1 MPRTKT
7 IDWPFTQNRLGINM
21 LRLIRLLLA
30 YPMLSLIVFGQSPQV
45 PRSSITGQVVD
56 TNNDHIEGAIVTLTF
71 LPKGTIITEYTDNKG
86 SFAFLGLT
94 EGLYRISVKK
104 SGFVDLNRD
113 ISLTRG
119 DNHKLSFSLKVSGVT
134 DTLAVISEPIGGV
147 LPAFNGLAGLG
158 DIQGT
163 AIYAGKKNEVLILE
177 NLNANLAVGNTRQVF
192 AKVPGINIWENDSS
206 GFQIGVSSRG
216 LDPNRSWEINSR
228 QNGYDITADIFGYPE
243 AYYTPPL
250 EAVERVEVV
259 RSASSLQYGAQFGGM
274 INYVLKEAPPD
285 RRLTF
290 TTEQTGGANSLF
302 NSHNR
307 IGGTLGKWMYNGFYQ
322 HRQGE
327 GWRDNAG
334 FDGNTGFISLRC
346 QPNERLKLGFELT
359 RMEYLLQMAGGLT
372 DQLFEQNPRL
382 SVRPGN
388 WFNLQWLVP
397 AMKLEYNFD
406 TNTRLNLTAFGLS
419 GKRYS
424 LFNSEPVAFPDGSL
438 NPDRSDAMRTLFQD
452 RFHNHG
458 MEVRLLKNFNG
469 PLSGST
475 LAAGVR
481 YFKGKTVRQHGF
493 GFAGREPIFA
503 PSIPDFFR
511 NLHFH
516 NLNLAGFGEII
527 LRLTPKLSIT
537 PGFRYDH
544 LDSTTRGAPIVIPQ
558 ERQRAIPLF
567 GVGVSYHINDEMSL
581 YVNRSQAYRPILFND
596 YWRPDSF
603 TIVDPNIKDMTG
615 NVYEFGW
622 RGRRTNWFLF
632 DIGGFYLKY
641 HNRIGLLTI
650 RNEQAQTTS
659 FWTNVSDSRNVG
671 LESFIE
677 ADLLRLARVDEKKG
691 ALSLFSSIAAIS
703 TRYLGGKVRGNRV
716 EFAPG
721 SIIRVGLT
729 YRLSVASATLQFNR
743 VGDQYTD
750 ADNTRF
756 TVDGIQGLIPSYR
769 LWDLSGSYN
778 FKKLYVLRAGINNL
792 ADEHYF
798 NRRGASYPGPGLIP
812 ADGRTYYLSF
822 GIRY

>member
-1 MPRTKT
+1 M
-7 IDWPFTQNRLGINM
+7 FLA
-21 LRLIRLLLA
+21 IRLLLA
-30 YPMLSLIVFGQSPQV
+30 YLMISLVVFGQSPQV
-45 PRSSITGQVVD
+45 PGSSITGKVVD
-56 TNNDHIEGAIVTLTF
+56 TNKDYVESAIVTLTF
-71 LPKGTIITEYTDNKG
+71 LPKGTIIREHTDNKG
-86 SFAFLGLT
+86 SFAFLGLE

-104 SGFVDLNRD
+104 TGFIELNRE
-113 ISLTRG
+113 IRLTK
-119 DNHKLSFSLKVSGVT
+119 DDHQILSFSLAVSGIT
-134 DTLAVISEPIGGV
+134 DTLAVTDEAIDGV

-158 DIQGT
+158 EIQG
-163 AIYAGKKNEVLILE
+163 AAVYAGKKNEVLILE
-177 NLNANLAVGNTRQVF
+177 NLNANLAVGSTRQVF

-206 GFQIGVSSRG
+206 GFQIGVSTRG

-274 INYVLKEAPPD
+274 INYVLKEAPRD

-307 IGGTLGKWMYNGFYQ
+307 IGGTLGKLTYNGFYQ

-334 FDGNTGFISLRC
+334 FDGNTGFISLRY

-359 RMEYLLQMAGGLT
+359 RMGYLLQMAGGLT
-372 DQLFEQNPRL
+372 DQLFEQNPRQ

-388 WFNLQWLVP
+388 WFNLYWTVP
-397 AMKLEYNFD
+397 VIKLDYNFD
-406 TNTRLNLTAFGLS
+406 ANTRLNLTAFGLN

-438 NPDRSDAMRTLFQD
+438 NPDRPDALRTIFKD

-458 MEVRLLKNFNG
+458 VEARLLKNFNG
-469 PLSGST
+469 PFSGST
-475 LAAGVR
+475 LAVGFR

-493 GFAGREPIFA
+493 GFAGREPIFTPA
-503 PSIPDFFR
+503 IPDFFR

-527 LRLTPKLSIT
+527 IRLTSKLSVT

-544 LDSTTRGAPIVIPQ
+544 LDSTASGRPIEVPR
-558 ERQRAIPLF
+558 ERLRAIPLF
-567 GVGVSYHINDEMSL
+567 GVGVTYQINDEMSL
-581 YVNRSQAYRPILFND
+581 YVNRSQAYRAILFND
-596 YWRPDSF
+596 YWRPD
-603 TIVDPNIKDMTG
+603 TLTVVDPNIKDMTG
-615 NVYEFGW
+615 YVYEFGL
-622 RGRRTNWFLF
+622 RGRRTNWFQF

-641 HNRIGLLTI
+641 HNRIGLLTT
-650 RNEQAQTTS
+650 RNEQSQTIP

-691 ALSLFSSIAAIS
+691 ALSLFGSIATINS
-703 TRYLGGKVRGNRV
+703 RYLGGTARGNRV

-721 SIIRVGLT
+721 STIRAGLT
-729 YRLSVASATLQFNR
+729 YRLSGASATLQFNR
-743 VGDQYTD
+743 VGDQFTD
-750 ADNTRF
+750 ANNTRF

-792 ADEHYF
+792 ADTHYF

-822 GIRY
+822 GMRY